1 MADPAPSPE
10 VAGHAQTPARRSGIA
25 AFYDTPYALLVLAV
39 LFWAGNFIV
48 GRAVRDAVPPIA
60 LAFGRWTGGFL
71 VVMLFARQHLLRD
84 LPALLR
90 SWRIMLLLSA
100 TGIAA
105 FNSFIYTG
113 LRTTTA
119 INAALE
125 QSIMPVVILLY
136 SYLIFRERVSL
147 AQAAG
152 VLISLSGVIVI
163 VTRGEPLALFNIPLN
178 VGDAWVLAAVL
189 AYAAYSAL
197 LRLRPRVHP
206 SSFVAATF
214 LVGALMI
221 LPFFVA
227 EELSGD
233 VLQARPAT
241 FLAIGYVAVF
251 PSVLAYLC
259 YNRAIELI
267 GANRA
272 GQFMHLMPVFGSVLA
287 ILLLGEEFRFFH
299 LGGAL
304 LIFAGIVLAMR
315 RRISG

>member
-1 MADPAPSPE
+1 MPDHAPRPE
-10 VAGHAQTPARRSGIA
+10 AAGHAPPPSRRSGIA
-25 AFYDTPYALLVLAV
+25 AFYDAPYALLVLAV

-71 VVMLFARQHLLRD
+71 VVMVFARHHLPRD
-84 LPALLR
+84 LPAILR

-136 SYLIFRERVSL
+136 SYLLFRERVSL
-147 AQAAG
+147 AQLAG
-152 VLISLSGVIVI
+152 VLISLAGVVVI
-163 VTRGEPLALFNIPLN
+163 VTRGVPLALFHIPLN
-178 VGDAWVLAAVL
+178 TGDAWVLAAVM

-206 SSFVAATF
+206 SSFVATTF
-214 LVGALMI
+214 LLGALMI
-221 LPFFVA
+221 APFFVR

-233 VLQARPAT
+233 VLQWRPAT

-251 PSVLAYLC
+251 PSVVAYFC

-287 ILLLGEEFRFFH
+287 ILLLGEEFRLFH
-299 LGGAL
+299 AGGAL
-304 LIFAGIVLAMR
+304 LIFAGIVLAVR
-315 RRISG
+315 RRPSI

>member
-1 MADPAPSPE
+1 MPDPAPAPCTSPRPSR
-10 VAGHAQTPARRSGIA
+10 VGIA

-71 VVMLFARQHLLRD
+71 LVMLFAHRHLARD
-84 LPALLR
+84 LPRLLR

-125 QSIMPVVILLY
+125 QSVMPVVILLY
-136 SYLIFRERVSL
+136 SYLLFRERVSP
-147 AQAAG
+147 AQLAG
-152 VLISLSGVIVI
+152 VLISLVGVVVI
-163 VTRGEPLALFNIPLN
+163 VTRGEPLALFHIPLN

-197 LRLRPRVHP
+197 LRLRPAVHP
-206 SSFVAATF
+206 SSFVASTF
-214 LVGALMI
+214 LLGALMI
-221 LPFFVA
+221 APFFVW

-233 VLQARPAT
+233 VLQWRPAT
-241 FLAIGYVAVF
+241 FLAIGYVGIF
-251 PSVLAYLC
+251 PSVVAYFC

-287 ILLLGEEFRFFH
+287 ILLLGEQFRLFH

-315 RRISG
+315 RHPLG